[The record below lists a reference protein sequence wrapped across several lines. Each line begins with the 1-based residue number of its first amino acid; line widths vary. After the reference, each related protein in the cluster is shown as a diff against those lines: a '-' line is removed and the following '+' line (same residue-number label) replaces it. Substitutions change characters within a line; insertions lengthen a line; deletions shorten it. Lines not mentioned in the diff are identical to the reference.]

1 MLNACVI
8 VLLYVVVDRV
18 TSNSFFFSPCYFTTL
33 SRGVNREREWKE
45 GRQCQE
51 RFSSCVIKIKGLK
64 FIIHSS
70 QMTSW
75 NKSTRKSDVNKSS
88 FKLFF

>member
-1 MLNACVI
+1 M
-8 VLLYVVVDRV
+8 LLY
-18 TSNSFFFSPCYFTTL
+18 NSFK
-33 SRGVNREREWKE
+33 GGEQGKGME

-51 RFSSCVIKIKGLK
+51 RFSSCVIKTKGLK